1 MKITVFTA
9 ACAAALLAN
18 AEMPYAFRQRL
29 VTVHRSDRR
38 DFSQKV
44 AEGEFEFQNGAQI
57 VVPAEAPALV
67 RRAAEDFCDYLLVS
81 MDVNASVRAASAAPR
96 PGLSAAVDFINEV
109 GLQRIAD
116 REEALTRRFYE
127 GVKDVEN
134 ITVYACCIDHNFSI
148 DGSFGS
154 FEGIIILPIIR
165 LFLLNVFYFCIK
177 LKCDTVVSSILCES
191 NGHIEGTYYSACG
204 SIESANSI

>member
-81 MDVNASVRAASAAPR
+81 MDRSSTATIPTAGSSSPPTIGGSRMK
-96 PGLSAAVDFINEV
+96 
-109 GLQRIAD
+109 
-116 REEALTRRFYE
+116 RR
-127 GVKDVEN
+127 VP
-134 ITVYACCIDHNFSI
+134 T
-148 DGSFGS
+148 
-154 FEGIIILPIIR
+154 
-165 LFLLNVFYFCIK
+165 
-177 LKCDTVVSSILCES
+177 
-191 NGHIEGTYYSACG
+191 
-204 SIESANSI
+204 